1 MTSTTTF
8 APGHAYG
15 TIWATSS
22 PNLTAALRSVNDIEK
37 SDRAINAVAIR
48 LQRAQDASSLG
59 THDHLVD
66 AVVAAAMSDGGIGS
80 AAEKRIKDA
89 AVARQAA
96 SESVAIFG
104 KARDQLVHT
113 REQAFVRHVDDVLRF
128 LNHRL
133 TEVVAD
139 ATSIDPNSVPAN
151 SRDAIDR
158 NEVDAYRQV
167 EALAVRYEDIR
178 SAQHRVDNLHR
189 HRSLPTYYKQ
199 ARLWRDVIGLA
210 GGATRASAALRGTYV
225 ERRDGTRD
233 FPVLAGPEQ
242 SGSLGELMW
251 LAHGPATAWVPT
263 TVELDDAVAALHEC
277 ATMHAAT
284 ARVRYD
290 KRTTH

>member
-1 MTSTTTF
+1 MTSNTSF

-22 PNLTAALRSVNDIEK
+22 PNLIAALRSVDDIEK
-37 SDRAINAVAIR
+37 TDRAIDAVVTR
-48 LQRAQDASSLG
+48 LQRAQEASSAG
-59 THDHLVD
+59 NHDELVD
-66 AVVAAAMSDGGIGS
+66 AVMIAAMSDGAIGT
-80 AAEKRIKDA
+80 AAEDRIRDA

-104 KARDQLVHT
+104 KARDQLVYV
-113 REQAFVRHVDDVLRF
+113 REQAFVNHVDDVLRF
-128 LNHRL
+128 LHDRL
-133 TEVVAD
+133 TEVMAD
-139 ATSIDPNSVPAN
+139 AAAVDLNSVPAN
-151 SRDAIDR
+151 SRDAIHR
-158 NEVDAYRQV
+158 NEVEAYRHV

-210 GGATRASAALRGTYV
+210 GGATRTSAALRSTYV

-233 FPVLAGPEQ
+233 YPVLAGPGQ
-242 SGSLGELMW
+242 PGTIGELMW

-263 TVELDDAVAALHEC
+263 TAELDDAVAVLHEC
-277 ATMHAAT
+277 ATMHADT

-290 KRTTH
+290 QRTTH